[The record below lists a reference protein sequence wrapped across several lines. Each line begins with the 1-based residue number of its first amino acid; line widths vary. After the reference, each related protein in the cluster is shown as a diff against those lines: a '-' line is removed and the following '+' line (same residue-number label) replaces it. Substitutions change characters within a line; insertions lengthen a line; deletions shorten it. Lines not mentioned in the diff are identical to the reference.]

1 MKKRKFSRT
10 GLVLVGSMVIC
21 LLICLAVLIP
31 RGGAGGPAAEDL
43 NDENTPDLKTVV
55 QEGTPLL
62 IYDKRPEAQ
71 ALLTAY
77 EAGALEEAW
86 VQIGAG
92 EKRQVTTPSEVKEL
106 YRLLKNV
113 VVTGEAPDPRESE
126 AADESEAPD
135 GNIEATALGFVLA
148 DGDECTYVF
157 AGNGVLAIDDATFAI
172 TGEKPLFEKLE
183 KLK

>member
-1 MKKRKFSRT
+1 M
-10 GLVLVGSMVIC
+10 VGSMVIC

-55 QEGTPLL
+55 QEGSPIL

-71 ALLTAY
+71 ALLAAY
-77 EAGALEEAW
+77 DAGTLEEAW
-86 VQIGAG
+86 VQVGAG
-92 EKRQVTTPSEVKEL
+92 EKRQVTAPSEVKEL

-135 GNIEATALGFVLA
+135 EGEDPTALGFVLA
-148 DGDECTYVF
+148 DGSECTYVF
-157 AGNGVLAIDDATFAI
+157 AGNGVLAIDDAPIAI
-172 TGEKPLFEKLE
+172 TGEKPLLE
-183 KLK
+183 KLAKLK

>member
-1 MKKRKFSRT
+1 M
-10 GLVLVGSMVIC
+10 VGSMVIC

-55 QEGTPLL
+55 QEGSPIL

-71 ALLTAY
+71 ALLAAY
-77 EAGALEEAW
+77 DAGTLEEAW
-86 VQIGAG
+86 VQVGAG
-92 EKRQVTTPSEVKEL
+92 EKRQVTAPSEVKEL

-126 AADESEAPD
+126 ASE
-135 GNIEATALGFVLA
+135 GNDPIALGFVLA
-148 DGDECTYVF
+148 DGSECTYVF
-157 AGNGVLAIDDATFAI
+157 AGDGVLAIDDAQIAI
-172 TGEKPLFEKLE
+172 TGEKPLLE
-183 KLK
+183 KLAKLK

>member
-1 MKKRKFSRT
+1 M
-10 GLVLVGSMVIC
+10 VGSMVIC

-55 QEGTPLL
+55 QEGSPIL

-71 ALLTAY
+71 ALLAAY
-77 EAGALEEAW
+77 DAGTLEEAW
-86 VQIGAG
+86 VQVGAG
-92 EKRQVTTPSEVKEL
+92 EKRQVTAPSEVKEL

-113 VVTGEAPDPRESE
+113 VVTGEAQDPRESE
-126 AADESEAPD
+126 ASE
-135 GNIEATALGFVLA
+135 GNDPIALGFVLA
-148 DGDECTYVF
+148 DGSECTYVF
-157 AGNGVLAIDDATFAI
+157 AGDGVLAIDDAALAI
-172 TGEKPLFEKLE
+172 TGEKPLLE